1 MTTIICPAGLD
12 DTSWEAIE
20 ERHGRLER
28 AMVDDDWSL
37 VVGAAKELVET
48 IAGVVLHANGEVTS
62 SAQTMPTLLARTHAV
77 LERDPRHLAADP
89 AARAIIQNAKAMV
102 TQLAELRNRH
112 GTGHGRP
119 VPTVPAP
126 ELAELCAGTALVW
139 TRWALRRL
147 PYLLTGQPAVLAR
160 DLDGAGIFHRGEL
173 TERLREVNLPGLAGP
188 DQHLL
193 GVAVARRAMGITSK
207 TFTVAQ
213 DGVQACANDRSLDTW
228 PPEYRRGLVEGL
240 FLDRGGFVDVDTWAV
255 RCAARVVAIHPDP
268 AAVLR
273 DLSAMISQATW
284 SARFAGNVA
293 EREQVAR
300 EMPSLAGA
308 LPAGETQEQWQ
319 AVSRQLTGPTG
330 YNVLDLLPPY
340 GAIPGRAR

>member
-1 MTTIICPAGLD
+1 MTTITRPPGLD
-12 DTSWEAIE
+12 ETSWDAIE
-20 ERHGRLER
+20 ERHRRLER
-28 AMVDDDWSL
+28 AMADGDWSL

-48 IAGVVLHANGEVTS
+48 VAGVVLHSNGEVIS
-62 SAQTMPTLLARTHAV
+62 SAETMPMLLARTHAV

-89 AARAIIQNAKAMV
+89 AARTIIQSVKAMV

-126 ELAELCAGTALVW
+126 ELAELCADTAIVW
-139 TRWALRRL
+139 VRWALRRL
-147 PYLLTGQPAVLAR
+147 PHLLTGQPAVLAR
-160 DLDGAGIFHRGEL
+160 DLDGAGIFRGGEL
-173 TERLREVNLPGLAGP
+173 ADRLREVNLLGLGGP

-213 DGVQACANDRSLDTW
+213 DGVEACANDRSLNTW
-228 PPEYRRGLVEGL
+228 PAEYRRGLIEGL
-240 FLDRGGFVDVDTWAV
+240 FIDRGGFVDVDTWAV
-255 RCAARVVAIHPDP
+255 RCAARVIAPHPDP
-268 AAVLR
+268 AAALR
-273 DLSAMISQATW
+273 DLSMMIGQATW
-284 SARFAGNVA
+284 SARFAANAA

-300 EMPSLAGA
+300 EMPGLAAA
-308 LPAGETQEQWQ
+308 LPAGEAQEQWL
-319 AVSRQLTGPTG
+319 AVGRQLTGPAG

-340 GAIPGRAR
+340 GAVHGRAD